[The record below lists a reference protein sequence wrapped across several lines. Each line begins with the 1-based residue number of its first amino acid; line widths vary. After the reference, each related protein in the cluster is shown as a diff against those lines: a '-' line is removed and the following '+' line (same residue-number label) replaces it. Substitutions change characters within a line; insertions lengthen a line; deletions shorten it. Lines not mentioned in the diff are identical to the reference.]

1 MDTTHSPAAES
12 GILTRFL
19 ARSTPGLPKY
29 AQLRETLLAAIEH
42 GYWKPGARLPTEQA
56 LARHTPFSLGT
67 VQRAL
72 RALVEE
78 GIVVRLQGSG
88 TYVADGRKPM
98 DTPWHCR
105 FLNDAGNGFLPIYPK
120 VVSRKRIRE
129 RGPWSAYLGQRGDN
143 VIRIDRTISV
153 NDEFMVYSKFYLDA
167 QRFGSMLTR
176 PMAEL
181 DGANFKVI
189 LSREFGLP
197 VTRFAQALK
206 TMPFPEEIC
215 RAVKVKKGMVGTLLE
230 IAAGAGRNR
239 PVYYQELYVPPNA
252 RRLVIFGALSE
263 GNPENTVSF
272 PRRAGTHAAG
282 QLA

>member
-1 MDTTHSPAAES
+1 MPASNPSDMDTTLFPAGET

-29 AQLRETLLAAIEH
+29 AQLRDTLLAAIEH
-42 GYWKPGARLPTEQA
+42 GYWKPGAKLPTEQA
-56 LARHTPFSLGT
+56 LARHMPFSLGT

-72 RALVEE
+72 RALVDE

-98 DTPWHCR
+98 DAPWHCR
-105 FLNDAGNGFLPIYPK
+105 FLDDAGNGFLPIYPK
-120 VVSRKRIRE
+120 VVWRKRIRE
-129 RGPWSAYLGQRGDN
+129 LGPWSDYLGQRGDS

-153 NDEFMVYSKFYLDA
+153 NDEFVVYSKFYLDA
-167 QRFGSMLTR
+167 RRFGSMLTR

-181 DGANFKVI
+181 DGANFKAI

-197 VTRFAQALK
+197 VTRLTQALR
-206 TMPFPEEIC
+206 TIAFSEAVC
-215 RAVKVKKGMVGTLLE
+215 RAINVRKGTVGTLLE

-239 PVYYQELYVPPNA
+239 HVYYQELHVPPNA
-252 RRLVIFGALSE
+252 RRLLISDTYE
-263 GNPENTVSF
+263 PK
-272 PRRAGTHAAG
+272 G
-282 QLA
+282 QPQSTR